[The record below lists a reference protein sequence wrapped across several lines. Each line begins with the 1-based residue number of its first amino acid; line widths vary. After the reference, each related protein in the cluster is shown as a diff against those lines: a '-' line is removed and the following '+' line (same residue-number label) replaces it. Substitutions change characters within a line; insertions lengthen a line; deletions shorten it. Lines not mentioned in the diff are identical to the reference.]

1 MKLNRKELEELKNSE
16 HYSFVQGNKARYE
29 KMFKVTV
36 FVTILVAAA
45 PLVILGAVFIH
56 QYQKAFKA
64 DIIYPLKNQTS
75 NNQGALKSFIDERYS
90 ALKFIS
96 KEKTFEE
103 MSDKTNLAAVLR
115 HLKDSFDGYIDLG
128 VIDSEGKQ
136 VAYVGPYNLEGK
148 SYAEQMWFNETVIK
162 GDHISNVF
170 MGFRGLPHF
179 TLAVVKELGYGD
191 FFILRATVSSDKL
204 YNIIAAQ
211 KNLYGNDVFLIN
223 SEGVLQTPSKFNG
236 EILEKWDFP
245 VPVFSSDTEIIEKD
259 INNEHYLIGYAYIEN
274 SPFILIEMI
283 ESKSVMSNWN
293 STRNNL
299 IVFLS
304 VSAVIVILVV
314 LWGARRMINN
324 IREYEFRLVKFL
336 REISYTNKLATIGRL
351 AAGVSHEI
359 NNPLSIINENAGII
373 KDILNVSADF
383 EYREKIIKYSDS
395 IVNAV
400 DRCSRITHRLLGFAK
415 RMDAQIDTIN
425 LKDLLEEVI
434 GFVKKELQD
443 RHIEV
448 SLDSYSAAPI
458 IQSDKGRLQQV
469 LLNIV
474 NNAIDAVPEGG
485 KIELRIQKDKD
496 FVNVFCK
503 DNGIGIDEKDKQ
515 KIFDPFYSTK
525 RDKGTGLGLFITYG
539 IVRKLGGNITVESA
553 PGEGSEFII
562 KLPFDYS
569 EAAE

>member
-16 HYSFVQGNKARYE
+16 HYSFVQGSKARYD
-29 KMFKVTV
+29 KMFKITV

-75 NNQGALKSFIDERYS
+75 NNRGALKSFIDERYS

-96 KEKTFEE
+96 KEKSFEE

-179 TLAVVKELGYGD
+179 TLAVVKDLGYGD

-211 KNLYGNDVFLIN
+211 KNLHGNDDFLIN

-236 EILEKWDFP
+236 EILEKWDYP
-245 VPVFSSDTEIIEKD
+245 VPVYSSDTEIIEKD
-259 INNEHYLIGYAYIEN
+259 IENEHCFIAYAYIEN

-299 IVFLS
+299 IVFLT
-304 VSAVIVILVV
+304 VSSIIVILVV

-383 EYREKIIKYSDS
+383 KYREKIIKYSDS

-415 RMDAQIDTIN
+415 RMDAQIDTIK

-448 SLDSYSAAPI
+448 SLDSYSSAPI

-485 KIELRIQKDKD
+485 KIDLRIEKDKD
-496 FVNVFCK
+496 SVNIFCK